1 MASWPLEYS
10 LQVRGVLYLECSAIV
25 ERGIVYGS
33 DHLACG
39 LISQGQEVREVV
51 FAERGIVL
59 LQPLDAFVLLCRGF
73 VYQGGEVSER
83 LDAFAVFLPFGITLL
98 QFA

>member
-1 MASWPLEYS
+1 MTSWPLEYS
-10 LQVRGVLYLECSAIV
+10 LEVRGILHFECSAIV
-25 ERGIVYGS
+25 ERSIVYGS
-33 DHLACG
+33 EHLACG
-39 LISQGQEVREVV
+39 LVSQGQEVREVV

-59 LQPLDAFVLLCRGF
+59 LQPLDAFVLLCWGF
-73 VYQGGEVSER
+73 VYQSGEVSER

>member
-1 MASWPLEYS
+1 MH
-10 LQVRGVLYLECSAIV
+10 
-25 ERGIVYGS
+25 GS
-33 DHLACG
+33 EHFACG
-39 LISQGQEVREVV
+39 LVSQGQEVWEIV
-51 FAERGIVL
+51 FAERSIVL

-83 LDAFAVFLPFGITLL
+83 LDAFTVFLPFGIALL